1 MSRDPLNDL
10 TLFDDLIPPA
20 FKNVALCTQVGE
32 PEWWF
37 DAPAVFEK
45 LARET
50 CYMCPSFAECREE
63 NDRIESQGAESL
75 YGIFAGE
82 DPRERVARRK
92 RERNNKPSHRG
103 YASQCRECGRLV
115 LDQNAVVRLAK
126 DKRRLYACA
135 HCLNKT
141 TKTRTLNHDRYTRNG
156 RKNPQERMAEQ

>member
-1 MSRDPLNDL
+1 MDLDSLND
-10 TLFDDLIPPA
+10 FVVPSFENI
-20 FKNVALCTQVGE
+20 ALCTQIGE

-37 DAPAVFEK
+37 DVHAGLKK
-45 LARET
+45 LARKT
-50 CYMCPSFAECREE
+50 CYLCPAFAECRAE
-63 NDRIESQGAESL
+63 NDRIETQGAESL

-141 TKTRTLNHDRYTRNG
+141 TKTRTLNHDRHTRNG
-156 RKNPQERMAEQ
+156 RKNPQERMDEQ

>member
-1 MSRDPLNDL
+1 MSKSVFNDFTALNDL
-10 TLFDDLIPPA
+10 LIPA
-20 FKNVALCTQVGE
+20 FKNVPLCTQVGE

-37 DAPAVFEK
+37 DVHAGLKK
-45 LARET
+45 LARKT
-50 CYMCPSFAECREE
+50 CYLCPAFAECRAE
-63 NDRIESQGAESL
+63 NDRIETQGAESL

-141 TKTRTLNHDRYTRNG
+141 TKTRTLTHDRHTRNG
-156 RKNPQERMAEQ
+156 RKNPPERMAE